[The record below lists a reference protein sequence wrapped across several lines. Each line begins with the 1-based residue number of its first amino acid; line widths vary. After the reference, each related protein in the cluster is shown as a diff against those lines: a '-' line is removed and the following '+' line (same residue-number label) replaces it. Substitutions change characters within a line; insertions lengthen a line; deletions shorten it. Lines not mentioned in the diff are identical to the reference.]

1 MPKVRRYCEEI
12 KNLIKNKLDWFEKRK
27 IEDVNEILH
36 KIQHEFGD
44 HLTLQNPETGELI
57 DTNELARVRGILS
70 FLTETENFVAELKSN
85 WKE

>member
-1 MPKVRRYCEEI
+1 MPKVKRCCEEI

-27 IEDVNEILH
+27 IEEVDEILH

-57 DTNELARVRGILS
+57 DTDELARVRGILS
-70 FLTETENFVAELKSN
+70 FLTETENFVVELKSN
-85 WKE
+85 WK

>member
-1 MPKVRRYCEEI
+1 MPKVKRYCEEI

-27 IEDVNEILH
+27 IEEVNEILH

-57 DTNELARVRGILS
+57 DTDELARVRGILS
-70 FLTETENFVAELKSN
+70 FLTETEGFVAELKSN
-85 WKE
+85 WK

>member
-1 MPKVRRYCEEI
+1 MPKVKRYCEEI

-27 IEDVNEILH
+27 IEEVNEILH

-57 DTNELARVRGILS
+57 DTDELARVRGILS
-70 FLTETENFVAELKSN
+70 FLTETENFVVELKSN

>member
-1 MPKVRRYCEEI
+1 MLKVKRYCEEI

-57 DTNELARVRGILS
+57 DTDELARVRGILS
-70 FLTETENFVAELKSN
+70 FLTETENFVVELKSN
-85 WKE
+85 WK

>member
-1 MPKVRRYCEEI
+1 MPKVKRYCEEI

-27 IEDVNEILH
+27 IEEVDKILH

-57 DTNELARVRGILS
+57 DTDELARVRGILS
-70 FLTETENFVAELKSN
+70 FLVETEDFVAELKSN
-85 WKE
+85 WK

>member
-1 MPKVRRYCEEI
+1 MPKVKKYCEEI
-12 KNLIKNKLDWFEKRK
+12 KNLIKNKLDWFEKRR

-57 DTNELARVRGILS
+57 DTDELARVRGILS
-70 FLTETENFVAELKSN
+70 FLTETENFVVELKSN

>member
-1 MPKVRRYCEEI
+1 MPKVKRYYEETQ
-12 KNLIKNKLDWFEKRK
+12 NLIKNKLDWFEKRK
-27 IEDVNEILH
+27 IEEVNEILH

-57 DTNELARVRGILS
+57 DTDELARVRGILS
-70 FLTETENFVAELKSN
+70 FLTETENFVVELKSN

>member
-1 MPKVRRYCEEI
+1 MPKVKRYCEEI

-57 DTNELARVRGILS
+57 DTDEIARVRGILS

>member
-1 MPKVRRYCEEI
+1 MPKVKRYYEEI

-27 IEDVNEILH
+27 IEEVNEILH
-36 KIQHEFGD
+36 KIQHEFGE

-57 DTNELARVRGILS
+57 DTDELARIRGILS

>member
-1 MPKVRRYCEEI
+1 MPKVKRYCEEI

-27 IEDVNEILH
+27 IEEVNEILH

-57 DTNELARVRGILS
+57 DTDELARVRGILS
-70 FLTETENFVAELKSN
+70 FLTETENFVVELKSN
-85 WKE
+85 WK

>member
-1 MPKVRRYCEEI
+1 MPKVKRYCEEI

-57 DTNELARVRGILS
+57 DTDELARVRGILS

>member
-1 MPKVRRYCEEI
+1 MPKVKRYCEEI

-27 IEDVNEILH
+27 IEEVDEILH

-57 DTNELARVRGILS
+57 DTDELARVRGILS
-70 FLTETENFVAELKSN
+70 FLTETENFVVELKSN
-85 WKE
+85 WK

>member
-1 MPKVRRYCEEI
+1 MPKVKRYCEEI

-27 IEDVNEILH
+27 IEEVNEILH

-57 DTNELARVRGILS
+57 DTDELARVRGILS
-70 FLTETENFVAELKSN
+70 FLTETENFSVELKSN
-85 WKE
+85 WK